1 MNVTSISDFRKDTKK
16 YFDEIINDSQELLI
30 TRSDGKTIVA
40 IPLDTYNSIKETEY
54 LMSNPVMADRLR
66 KGMKEVAASQ
76 TIERTLTELKAYE

>member
-66 KGMKEVAASQ
+66 KG
-76 TIERTLTELKAYE
+76 IEEARAGKVVSKTLAELKSYE